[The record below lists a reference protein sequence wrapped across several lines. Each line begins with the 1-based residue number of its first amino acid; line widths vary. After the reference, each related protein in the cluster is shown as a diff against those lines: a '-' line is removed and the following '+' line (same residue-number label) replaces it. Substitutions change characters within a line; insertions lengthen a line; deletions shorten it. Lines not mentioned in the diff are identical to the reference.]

1 MTTAT
6 TYLGDFRI
14 IRPTYS
20 ANHDDSVEW
29 LSRAHAKAESV
40 VRKADPAFDP
50 EAFRRSMDRHVRRFG
65 CPEGSLAARGHDLS
79 DFLHLDWERM
89 RVFNLDQHPSGA
101 GMDVRMEVFA
111 EIADRMAEAF
121 YPAGEEP
128 PRDIIHVTCTGYVA
142 PSAAQKLVVGRGWQ
156 ERTGT
161 THAYHMGCY
170 ASMPAVRIAAGYLA
184 LAAGRTGPEA
194 GRMDNP
200 SAGRVDD
207 PPAGRVDILHSEICT
222 LHLDPARHLPEQLVV
237 QSLFAD
243 GHIRYSV
250 SGARGKGPSLAYL
263 GCREALI
270 PGSLGAMGW
279 ILGDKGMR
287 MILAR
292 EVPELISAAVKDFL
306 RGLFE
311 STGVAAAE
319 ALGRGLFA
327 VHPGG
332 PRIIDKV
339 ASLLELAPAQVQ
351 ASRDVLRECGNMSS
365 ATLPHIWARIA
376 ADPAVAPGTLVTSLA
391 FGPGLTVY
399 GAMLRKA

>member
-1 MTTAT
+1 MTAATA
-6 TYLGDFRI
+6 YLGDFRI

-20 ANHDDSVEW
+20 ANHDDSVAW

-40 VRKADPAFDP
+40 LRKDDPSFDP
-50 EAFRRSMDRHVRRFG
+50 DAFRRSMDRHVRRFG
-65 CPEGSLAARGHDLS
+65 CPAESLASRGHDLP

-89 RVFNLDQHPSGA
+89 RVFNLDLCPSGA
-101 GMDVRMEVFA
+101 GMDERMAVFA

-184 LAAGRTGPEA
+184 LSAGGTGAEA
-194 GRMDNP
+194 GRMD
-200 SAGRVDD
+200 A
-207 PPAGRVDILHSEICT
+207 ARVDILHSEICT

-250 SGARGKGPSLAYL
+250 RGVRGKGPSLAFL
-263 GCREALI
+263 GCREALV

-292 EVPELISAAVKDFL
+292 EVPELISAALKDFL
-306 RGLFE
+306 RGLFD

-327 VHPGG
+327 IHPGG

-339 ASLLELAPAQVQ
+339 AALLELAPDQVR

-399 GAMLRKA
+399 GAILRKA